1 MSLSDQ
7 LQHEDPDESVGIGP
21 PPAATPPPPVVAL
34 GPSSSEG
41 DGAESR
47 EPQATVAHGRTA
59 NVPAEGGAAEGGAER
74 SDAERHEPN
83 GDVLHPDEGKRR
95 RPVGIDRKVV
105 LAGLLIAGT
114 VLCLILAVFG
124 GGGGGPSVV
133 RAAPDVQAAA
143 PPTPPPGAYIDE
155 AAAGYY
161 DDVALDPSA
170 PVAPS
175 AVDPYGAQAYG
186 GGTYSGSGGSS
197 AYGSQAPAHDYA
209 TTQAYTPARSGSA
222 PSVPTSRPTDSA
234 RDAFERAVASPLMAG
249 SSRTPSASSGP
260 PAPAVP
266 EGLSPEQAQE
276 LAFMREVSAMI
287 PAGAPPV
294 GAGAAGHG
302 PLAAGTPAASS
313 APAAAQSSRGAVGTG
328 APAGPGHATR
338 AAFLDRTS
346 RPSGTTGYD
355 VVVRPSD
362 PTALALRAGSV
373 IPAALVTG
381 MDSNLPGTVIA
392 QITRNVYDSATQRDL
407 LIPAGTRLVGEY
419 DDQIAYGQNRALV
432 AWTQMLFPDGT
443 AFDLPGL
450 PGADLQGYAGL
461 DGRVDRHYGRVFG
474 SALMLAAVGT
484 GVALAAP
491 DRNGFDLN
499 VSPQEVAS
507 RQIAIELSRI
517 ATEVVRRDLRVEP
530 TIRVAPGHRFYVML
544 ARDLPFAGPY
554 RPRADVGR
562 FPRPTAR

>member
-7 LQHEDPDESVGIGP
+7 LQHEDPDENAGIGP
-21 PPAATPPPPVVAL
+21 PPAASPAPAVAL
-34 GPSSSEG
+34 PPSSGEG
-41 DGAESR
+41 DGAATR
-47 EPQATVAHGRTA
+47 EPEATVVHGRTA
-59 NVPAEGGAAEGGAER
+59 HASDEAPAEAGAER
-74 SDAERHEPN
+74 RDPAA
-83 GDVLHPDEGKRR
+83 DVLHPDEGEQR
-95 RPVGIDRKVV
+95 RPVGVDRKVV

-124 GGGGGPSVV
+124 GGGGA
-133 RAAPDVQAAA
+133 AAPDAQAAA

-170 PVAPS
+170 PVDPS
-175 AVDPYGAQAYG
+175 AVDPYAAQAYG
-186 GGTYSGSGGSS
+186 GGTYSSYGSS
-197 AYGSQAPAHDYA
+197 AYDSRAPSHGYA
-209 TTQAYTPARSGSA
+209 TTQAYTSA
-222 PSVPTSRPTDSA
+222 PSSPASPAPTSRPTDPA

-249 SSRTPSASSGP
+249 SSA
-260 PAPAVP
+260 PAPEAPSVP

-294 GAGAAGHG
+294 SAPPVGAGAAGHG
-302 PLAAGTPAASS
+302 PLAAGAPAAIS
-313 APAAAQSSRGAVGTG
+313 APAPAQRPRDTAGTG
-328 APAGPGHATR
+328 GPGHATR
-338 AAFLDRTS
+338 AAFLDRVGRSPAHS
-346 RPSGTTGYD
+346 RPSGATDYD
-355 VVVRPSD
+355 VVVRPSA
-362 PTALALRAGSV
+362 PAALALRAGSV

-392 QITRNVYDSATQRDL
+392 QVTRNVYDSAAQRDL

-491 DRNGFDLN
+491 NRSGFDLN

-562 FPRPTAR
+562 FPRPATR

>member
-7 LQHEDPDESVGIGP
+7 LQHEDPDENASIGA

-41 DGAESR
+41 DGAASG
-47 EPQATVAHGRTA
+47 EPQATVVHGRTA
-59 NVPAEGGAAEGGAER
+59 NVPAESGAAEDGAER
-74 SDAERHEPN
+74 PDAERHGPH
-83 GDVLHPDEGKRR
+83 GDVLHPDEGERR
-95 RPVGIDRKVV
+95 RPVGIDRRIV

-124 GGGGGPSVV
+124 GGGGA
-133 RAAPDVQAAA
+133 AAPDVQAAA

-170 PVAPS
+170 PVGPS

-186 GGTYSGSGGSS
+186 GGTYSGSPYGSS
-197 AYGSQAPAHDYA
+197 AYGSRAPAHDYA

-222 PSVPTSRPTDSA
+222 PSVPASRPTDSA

-249 SSRTPSASSGP
+249 SYAPGP
-260 PAPAVP
+260 AAPAVP

-294 GAGAAGHG
+294 GVGAAGHG
-302 PLAAGTPAASS
+302 PLAAGAPAAIS
-313 APAAAQSSRGAVGTG
+313 APAAAQRPRGTAGTG
-328 APAGPGHATR
+328 GPAGPGHATR

-346 RPSGTTGYD
+346 RPPNATEYD
-355 VVVRPSD
+355 VVVRPSA

-491 DRNGFDLN
+491 DRNGFDLS

>member
-1 MSLSDQ
+1 MSLFDEI
-7 LQHEDPDESVGIGP
+7 QHEGPDENEGIGAPPATAPP
-21 PPAATPPPPVVAL
+21 PPAVAL
-34 GPSSSEG
+34 TSPSSEG
-41 DGAESR
+41 DGAASHEL
-47 EPQATVAHGRTA
+47 EATVVSGRTA
-59 NVPAEGGAAEGGAER
+59 HAPDEAALEDGSERSGGAPHAP
-74 SDAERHEPN
+74 DD
-83 GDVLHPDEGKRR
+83 DVLHPDEDEQR

-124 GGGGGPSVV
+124 GGGGA
-133 RAAPDVQAAA
+133 AAPDARAAA

-155 AAAGYY
+155 ATAGYY
-161 DDVALDPSA
+161 DDAALDPSA
-170 PVAPS
+170 PVSPS
-175 AVDPYGAQAYG
+175 AADPYAAQAYG
-186 GGTYSGSGGSS
+186 GGTYGSYGSS
-197 AYGSQAPAHDYA
+197 AYGSQAPAHGYA
-209 TTQAYTPARSGSA
+209 TTQAYTSA
-222 PSVPTSRPTDSA
+222 PSSPASLAPASRPTDPA
-234 RDAFERAVASPLMAG
+234 WDAFERAVASPLMAG
-249 SSRTPSASSGP
+249 SSA
-260 PAPAVP
+260 PAPAAPPVP
-266 EGLSPEQAQE
+266 EGLTPEQAQE
-276 LAFMREVSAMI
+276 LTFMREVTGMI
-287 PAGAPPV
+287 PSGAPPV
-294 GAGAAGHG
+294 GAAGYG
-302 PLAAGTPAASS
+302 PLAAGAPAASAAS
-313 APAAAQSSRGAVGTG
+313 AASQRPTDAAGTG

-338 AAFLDRTS
+338 AAFLDRVGRSPARS
-346 RPSGTTGYD
+346 RPSGATEYD
-355 VVVRPSD
+355 VVVRPSA
-362 PTALALRAGSV
+362 PAALALRAGSV

-491 DRNGFDLN
+491 NQTGFDLS

-562 FPRPTAR
+562 FPRPATR